1 MSVNSYTIRFLDLN
15 SHRLKTDSNQI
26 IKLNKQVKTYGAVVL
41 AMIFWSFSFIWFKIA
56 NKTFHPITIVFIRL
70 LFSVILMTI
79 FLVATKNYM
88 KIKKGDWKLFLM
100 LAVFEPFFYFL
111 GESFGLTY
119 VSATVCSVLI
129 STIPVFATI
138 GAWLIF
144 KEKLKAINYAGII
157 VSFFGV
163 LVFIFNIDGSISFDI
178 KGLGLLLL
186 AVISAVGYNLT
197 LSLLVGTYSPVY
209 IVNVQ
214 NLIGAILFLPL
225 FLIFDFKSFVSNP
238 FTFDMFKPI
247 IELSIF
253 ASCGAFILFAW
264 SVRNMGITKAN
275 VFSNCIPVFTALFS
289 FILMGDKLTFQNI
302 VGMAIVIAGLFMSQ
316 MNGTKK
322 ITDDAL
328 ALTGKTA

>member
-1 MSVNSYTIRFLDLN
+1 
-15 SHRLKTDSNQI
+15 
-26 IKLNKQVKTYGAVVL
+26 
-41 AMIFWSFSFIWFKIA
+41 MIFWAFSFIWFKVA
-56 NKTFHPITIVFIRL
+56 NKTFQPITIVFIRL
-70 LFSVILMTI
+70 MFSVILLTI
-79 FLVATKNYM
+79 FLIVTKNYM
-88 KIKKGDWKLFLM
+88 KIKKTDRKLFLM
-100 LAVFEPFFYFL
+100 LALFEPFFYFL

-157 VSFFGV
+157 LSFVGV
-163 LVFIFNIDGSISFDI
+163 LVFILNRDGSISFNI
-178 KGLGLLLL
+178 KGLGFIIL
-186 AVISAVGYNLT
+186 AVLSAVGYNLT
-197 LSLLVGTYSPVY
+197 LSRLVGTYTPVY

-225 FLIFDFKSFVSNP
+225 FLIFDFNHFISTP
-238 FTFDMFKPI
+238 FTFEMFKPI
-247 IELSIF
+247 LELSIF

-264 SVRNMGITKAN
+264 SVRNIGITKAN

-289 FILMGDKLTFQNI
+289 FILMGDKLTAQN
-302 VGMAIVIAGLFMSQ
+302 VAGMAIILAGLFMSQ
-316 MNGTKK
+316 INGTNKN
-322 ITDDAL
+322 IGDAL

>member
-1 MSVNSYTIRFLDLN
+1 
-15 SHRLKTDSNQI
+15 
-26 IKLNKQVKTYGAVVL
+26 LNKQVKTYVAVVL
-41 AMIFWSFSFIWFKIA
+41 AMIFWAFSFIWFKVA

-70 LFSVILMTI
+70 MFSVILLTI
-79 FLVATKNYM
+79 FLIVTKNYM
-88 KIKKGDWKLFLM
+88 KIKKTDRKLFLM
-100 LAVFEPFFYFL
+100 LALFEPFFYFL

-157 VSFFGV
+157 LSFVGV
-163 LVFIFNIDGSISFDI
+163 LVFILNRDGSISFNI
-178 KGLGLLLL
+178 KGLGFIIL
-186 AVISAVGYNLT
+186 AVLSAVGYNLT
-197 LSLLVGTYSPVY
+197 LSRLVGTYTPVY

-225 FLIFDFKSFVSNP
+225 FLIFDFNHFISTP
-238 FTFDMFKPI
+238 FTFEMFKPI
-247 IELSIF
+247 LELSIF

-264 SVRNMGITKAN
+264 SVRNIGITKAN

-289 FILMGDKLTFQNI
+289 FILMGDKLTAQN
-302 VGMAIVIAGLFMSQ
+302 VAGMAIILAGLFMSQ
-316 MNGTKK
+316 INGTNKN
-322 ITDDAL
+322 IGDAL

>member
-1 MSVNSYTIRFLDLN
+1 
-15 SHRLKTDSNQI
+15 
-26 IKLNKQVKTYGAVVL
+26 LNKKVKTYGAVIL

-79 FLVATKNYM
+79 FLVVTKNYM
-88 KIKKGDWKLFLM
+88 KIKKGDWKLFLT

-157 VSFFGV
+157 ISFIGV
-163 LVFIFNIDGSISFDI
+163 LVFIFNSDGSISFDI

-186 AVISAVGYNLT
+186 AVFSAVGYNLT
-197 LSLLVGTYSPVY
+197 LSRLVDSYSPVY

-225 FLIFDFKSFVSNP
+225 FLIFDFKSFISTP
-238 FTFDMFKPI
+238 FTFNMFRPI

-264 SVRNMGITKAN
+264 SVRNMGITRAN
-275 VFSNCIPVFTALFS
+275 VFSNCIPIFTALFS
-289 FILMGDKLTFQNI
+289 FILMDDRLTFQNI
-302 VGMAIVIAGLFMSQ
+302 LGMAIVIAGLFMSE
-316 MNGTKK
+316 MNGGRKNL
-322 ITDDAL
+322 DDAL